1 MPSED
6 ERRGIDTCREQILSQ
21 GSRDPSLFSRSV
33 TSLQREASHFR
44 KRSTRRPPPPILIT
58 TTQKSTFELFFFTK
72 LVSSP
77 YRSASVSLIDVIVS
91 MQSHLKWFR
100 EAIYGGYR
108 HRQQHGVSQ
117 TSLVALYV
125 TTKHTGDVVVHCALQ
140 RKSRETNRNRD
151 VSKQSLFRG

>member
-1 MPSED
+1 LSATSATLKQVLKPKSAKKD
-6 ERRGIDTCREQILSQ
+6 KQVVGRNSSSTDRGCANWYCMSNCVVPEISVVIAVRGRAKGNRYSTCREQILSQ

-77 YRSASVSLIDVIVS
+77 YRSASVSPHKRYSFD
-91 MQSHLKWFR
+91 
-100 EAIYGGYR
+100 AITLEM
-108 HRQQHGVSQ
+108 V
-117 TSLVALYV
+117 
-125 TTKHTGDVVVHCALQ
+125 
-140 RKSRETNRNRD
+140 
-151 VSKQSLFRG
+151 